1 MTNITRNFIAGKMN
15 KSLDERLV
23 PDGQYIDA
31 LNIRMGSTENAE
43 IGVIENT
50 KGNESLTSL
59 TYIDGTP
66 LSNQAKCIGAYEDGE
81 AETIYWFVHDPNFPI
96 GATGK
101 LDMIVSFNV
110 LTSILTYHVISIDDG
125 DNVNTTLN
133 FNPLYLVN
141 AINLVKS
148 GSTTESLLFFTD
160 DYNPPRFINV
170 TRNYGAPVG
179 NTDQFTAKS
188 ILVIKQPPI
197 AAPSIQMLST
207 SGQEN
212 YMETRF
218 LCFAYR
224 YRYADNEYSATSQF
238 SEPAFIPDA
247 FQFSIDSYL
256 NEGMVNAA
264 NTVNITYFSGNELVV
279 GIDLLFK
286 EAGGNII
293 KVIDKL
299 DKSELGIVNN
309 ADYTYQF
316 SNSKIFTVLPESEIL
331 RLYDNVPLQAKAQTL
346 MGNRLMYGNYVEN
359 YDLVDEN
366 ANPVMFDYFTT
377 LVTEDIGTTEI
388 TDSTT
393 SGSYNI
399 NGSQTIG
406 DAVVQFDLAGVNLV
420 TGASIS
426 LDITF
431 THSTFTGST
440 PFPSET
446 TDNISLN
453 FTFFLNQNYSSVYA
467 MATST
472 EFQNAIGTDAN
483 IQTVANACNGTTFTD
498 EFNCALPQNL
508 DTLTK
513 YQSGIDAVNEA
524 IDIDTTPAS
533 TVIGLQLPAMRYVDS
548 TTTPTFNVY
557 EYYEI
562 TFAEVTY
569 QEIAT
574 PSSLHSNRDYE
585 IGIVYMDEFNR
596 ASTALVSRNNTVHVP
611 CGYSKNRNT
620 IQVTIPYTQLPPYWA
635 TRYKFVIKPS
645 NTFYET
651 IYTAIYFQDPDSNNV
666 FFLLDGENAQKI
678 EQGDRLIVK
687 ADSSGATQSCTYA
700 TVLEK
705 DSKAS
710 DFITINSELDP
721 NVQISVPAGVYM
733 KINPNSFNVVN
744 DELAIIAPGTKVAN
758 ADSAGAY
765 PIMLYPMN
773 RLDTVTSL
781 YVDYTVPAGSRITM
795 SIKFERK
802 GTRDG
807 QGRCEARTYILEK
820 TFTASASY
828 DNMMDWW
835 NGDNIGNAIEDGYAY
850 AGGGNCV
857 PEAVYLPT
865 MATGPNIPQ
874 ASLCTNYFQ
883 WFRDSTSN
891 QLFLMM
897 SGTER
902 CTGVGKKEDR
912 RSSITANIQVFRA
925 ENLIIFETEA
935 TEALP
940 DVFFENNLSLGIDED
955 RNHLGNIQDQ
965 DIALGVPAII
975 NTEFFNCYSFGNGA
989 ESYKIRDSIT
999 GKYITLGNR
1008 VTTISA
1014 QDYRRV
1020 DRFAD
1025 ITYSGVYY
1033 DETNV
1038 NKLNEFNLGLLN
1050 FKACEDSFG
1059 PIQRMDARETDVLVL
1074 QEDKISYVLA
1084 GKNILSDAGIGSSI
1098 AAIPE
1103 VLGTQ
1108 IARTE
1113 KYGISFNP
1121 ESYVHWGYN
1130 RFFTDVKRGAVIQ
1143 LTGDMRGQDQLS
1155 VVSEM
1160 GMRTWF
1166 RSTFIEFFAT
1176 QKLGGWDP
1184 YMNEYV
1190 LVVNDVEVP
1199 QPPQCVAC
1207 GVQQTF
1213 TLVDETFN
1221 YCVDLGPFVGDVNI
1235 DYTVISLA
1243 PGADFEVSAT
1253 YDSTTYTTGT
1263 EITSGTLT
1271 FSKDINNVSL
1281 ADISVVANGSVV
1293 LALIV
1298 NCPNQELMTV
1308 IQVVVTNDYDAGE
1321 TNHVQF
1327 RYTSGTYTS
1336 PIQTTFVEFD
1346 SGTNNPLVSLYSVIT
1361 GAKGFGSIPV
1371 DGSDIYLIS
1380 NKIVPDTF
1388 DFDIANDSFKHYTS
1402 NTLYNNNPGD
1412 ISTLLGLASTAT
1424 PITQSGNVFQSFFT
1438 AGVLQDYLYLIW
1450 DYRSSTSTEL
1460 CYSNVD
1466 IQDVCC
1472 GCL

>member
-1 MTNITRNFIAGKMN
+1 MANITRNFIAGKMN

-31 LNIRMGSTENAE
+31 MNIRMGSTENAE

-50 KGNESLTSL
+50 KGNESLTAL
-59 TYIDGTP
+59 TYINGTA
-66 LSNQAKCIGAYEDGE
+66 LSNDAKCIGVLEDGE

-110 LTSILTYHVISIDDG
+110 LTNILTYHVVSIDDG
-125 DNVNTTLN
+125 GGVNTTLN
-133 FNPLYLVN
+133 FNPLYLIN

-148 GSTTESLLFFTD
+148 GTVSENLLFFTD
-160 DYNPPRFINV
+160 DYNPPRVINT
-170 TRNYGAPVG
+170 TRTYTVPIG
-179 NTDQFTAKS
+179 NTDQFSAES

-197 AAPSIQMLST
+197 AAPTLQMLST

-238 SEPAFIPDA
+238 SEPAFVPNA
-247 FQFSIDSYL
+247 FQFSVDSYL

-264 NTVNITYFSGNELVV
+264 NAVNVTYFSGDELVV

-286 EAGGNII
+286 EAGTNII
-293 KVIDKL
+293 KVIEKL
-299 DKSELGIVNN
+299 DKATLGIVNN
-309 ADYTYQF
+309 ANVTYQF
-316 SNSKIFTVLPESEIL
+316 SNSKIFTILPESEIL

-346 MGNRLMYGNYVEN
+346 MGNRLMYGNYVEG

-366 ANPVMFDYFTT
+366 ANPVMFEYTT
-377 LVTEDIGTTEI
+377 ALITEEIGTTEI
-388 TDSTT
+388 TDSTA

-399 NGSQTIG
+399 NGAQTIG
-406 DAVVQFDLAGVNLV
+406 DAVVEIDLDGVNLV
-420 TGASIS
+420 SGASLS

-453 FTFFLNQNYSSVYA
+453 FTFFLNQDYSSVYA
-467 MATST
+467 LASST
-472 EFQNAIGTDAN
+472 EFQDAIGTAAN
-483 IQTVANACNGTTFTD
+483 IQTVANACTGITFTD
-498 EFNCALPQNL
+498 QFNCAIPQNL
-508 DTLTK
+508 DALIK
-513 YQSGIDAVNEA
+513 FQSGISAVNQP
-524 IDIDTTPAS
+524 IGIITTPSS
-533 TVIGLQLPAMRYVDS
+533 TVIGLQLPAMRFVDNV
-548 TTTPTFNVY
+548 TTPTFNVY

-562 TFAEVTY
+562 NFAEAVY

-596 ASTALVSRNNTVHVP
+596 ASTALVSQNNTVHVP
-611 CGYSKNRNT
+611 CGYSKNKNS
-620 IQVTIPYTQLPPYWA
+620 IQVTIPPAQLPPYWA

-651 IYTAIYFQDPDSNNV
+651 IYTYIFFTDPESNNV
-666 FFLLDGENAQKI
+666 YFLLDGENAKKI

-687 ADSSGATQSCTYA
+687 ADSSGPTQNCTYA

-705 DSKAS
+705 DSKAA
-710 DFITINSELDP
+710 DFITINSQLDP

-733 KINPNSFNVVN
+733 KINPNSFNIIN
-744 DELAIIAPGTKVAN
+744 DELAVIAPGTLSIS
-758 ADSAGAY
+758 ADSGGTY
-765 PIMLYPMN
+765 PQLNYPMN

-807 QGRCEARTYILEK
+807 QGRCEARTYILDK
-820 TFTASASY
+820 TFVSSANY

-835 NGDNIGNAIEDGYAY
+835 NGDNIGNAIQDGYAY
-850 AGGGNCV
+850 AGGGNCT
-857 PEAVYLPT
+857 PEAEYIPT
-865 MATGPNIPQ
+865 MSTNGTISQ
-874 ASLCTNYFQ
+874 TSLCTNYFQ
-883 WFRDSTSN
+883 FYRNSTSN
-891 QLFLMM
+891 ALELLM

-925 ENLIIFETEA
+925 ENLIIFETEP

-940 DVFFENNLSLGIDED
+940 DVFFENNLSLPITGGF
-955 RNHLGNIQDQ
+955 HTGNIQNQ
-965 DIALGVPAII
+965 TASQPAII
-975 NTEFFNCYSFGNGA
+975 DTEFFNCYSFGNGA
-989 ESYKIRDSIT
+989 ESYKVRDSIV
-999 GKYITLGNR
+999 GKYFTLGNR
-1008 VTTISA
+1008 VTVTSSE
-1014 QDYRRV
+1014 DYRRI

-1038 NKLNEFNLGLLN
+1038 NRLNEFNLGLQN
-1050 FKACEDSFG
+1050 FKQCEDSFG

-1084 GKNILSDAGIGSSI
+1084 GKNILSDAGVGGSI

-1121 ESYVHWGYN
+1121 ESYIHWGYN

-1143 LTGDMRGQDQLS
+1143 LSGTMYTQDQLS

-1166 RSTFIEFFAT
+1166 RSTFIDFFAT

-1190 LVVNDVEVP
+1190 LVINDTEIP

-1207 GVQQTF
+1207 GLQQTF
-1213 TLVDETFN
+1213 TLSDESFQ
-1221 YCVDLGPFVGDVNI
+1221 YCVDLSPFVGDVNI
-1235 DYTVISLA
+1235 DYTVISIT
-1243 PGADFEVSAT
+1243 PGDTFEVSAV
-1253 YDSTTYTTGT
+1253 YDGTTYTTGP
-1263 EITSGTLT
+1263 ESTSGTLT
-1271 FSKDINNVSL
+1271 FSKDINNVNL
-1281 ADISVVANGSVV
+1281 ADITVTANGTVV
-1293 LALIV
+1293 LAVLV

-1308 IQVVVTNDYDAGE
+1308 IQVVITNDYDAGQ

-1336 PIQTTFVEFD
+1336 PIQTTFVEFV
-1346 SGTNNPLVSLYSVIT
+1346 SGSANPLVSLYSAIT
-1361 GAKGFGSIPV
+1361 GPKGFGSIPV
-1371 DGSDIYLIS
+1371 DGSDVYLIS

-1388 DFDIANDSFKHYTS
+1388 DFDTANDSFKYYTS
-1402 NTLYNNNPGD
+1402 NTLYNNNTAD

-1424 PITQSGNVFQSFFT
+1424 PITQSGNVFQSYFT
-1438 AGVLQDYLYLIW
+1438 SGVLQDYLYLIW
-1450 DYRSSTSTEL
+1450 DYRSSTATEL

>member
-1 MTNITRNFIAGKMN
+1 MANITRNFIAGKMN

-59 TYIDGTP
+59 RYIDGTP

-81 AETIYWFVHDPNFPI
+81 AETIYWFVHDPNFPL

-110 LTSILTYHVISIDDG
+110 LTSILTYHVISINDG

-148 GSTTESLLFFTD
+148 GSTSENLLFFTD

-170 TRNYGAPVG
+170 TRNYGVPVG

-188 ILVIKQPPI
+188 LLVIKQPPI
-197 AAPSIQMLST
+197 ASPSIQMLAT

-212 YMETRF
+212 YMENRF

-264 NTVNITYFSGNELVV
+264 NAVSITYNSGDELVV

-286 EAGGNII
+286 EAGGNVI
-293 KVIDKL
+293 KVIEKL
-299 DKSELGIVNN
+299 DKSDLGLVDN
-309 ADYTYQF
+309 AEYTYQF

-346 MGNRLMYGNYVEN
+346 MGNRLMYGNYAEN

-366 ANPVMFDYFTT
+366 SNPVMFEYFTT
-377 LVTEDIGTTEI
+377 LVTEEIGTTDL
-388 TDSTT
+388 TDSTA

-399 NGSQTIG
+399 NGAQTIG
-406 DAVVQFDLAGVNLV
+406 DAILQFDLADAALV

-426 LDITF
+426 LDFTF

-467 MATST
+467 LATST
-472 EFQNAIGTDAN
+472 EFQDAIGTIAN
-483 IQTVANACNGTTFTD
+483 ISTVANACNGNTLTD
-498 EFNCALPQNL
+498 KFNCALPQNL
-508 DTLTK
+508 DALTK
-513 YQSGIDAVNEA
+513 YQSGITAVNQP
-524 IDIDTTPAS
+524 ISVITTPAS
-533 TVIGLQLPAMRYVDS
+533 TVIGLQLPAMRYVDN

-557 EYYEI
+557 EYYEV
-562 TFAEVTY
+562 TFVEAVY
-569 QEIAT
+569 QQIAT

-596 ASTALVSRNNTVHVP
+596 SSTALVSQNNTVHVP

-620 IQVTIPYTQLPPYWA
+620 IQVTIPPAQLPPYWA

-651 IYTAIYFQDPDSNNV
+651 IYTAIYFQDPESNNV

-744 DELAIIAPGTKVAN
+744 DELAIIAPGTKTAN
-758 ADSAGAY
+758 ADNGGEY
-765 PIMLYPMN
+765 PQLNYLMN
-773 RLDTVTSL
+773 RLDTVTGL

-807 QGRCEARTYILEK
+807 QGSCEARTYILEK
-820 TFTASASY
+820 TFVASASY

-835 NGDNIGNAIEDGYAY
+835 NGDNIGNAIQDGYAY
-850 AGGGNCV
+850 AGGGNCT
-857 PEAVYLPT
+857 PEAEYIPT
-865 MATGPNIPQ
+865 MSTNGTISQ
-874 ASLCTNYFQ
+874 TSLCTNYFQ
-883 WFRDSTSN
+883 FYRNTTSN
-891 QLFLMM
+891 SLELLM

-902 CTGVGKKEDR
+902 CTGIGKKEDR

-925 ENLIIFETEA
+925 ENLIIFETEP

-940 DVFFENNLSLGIDED
+940 DVFFENNLSLPITGGF
-955 RNHLGNIQDQ
+955 HTGNLQNQ
-965 DIALGVPAII
+965 TASQPAII
-975 NTEFFNCYSFGNGA
+975 DTEFFNCYSFGNGA
-989 ESYKIRDSIT
+989 ESYKIRDSIV

-1008 VTTISA
+1008 VTTVSA

-1038 NKLNEFNLGLLN
+1038 NKLNEFNLGLQN
-1050 FKACEDSFG
+1050 FKQCEDSFG

-1084 GKNILSDAGIGSSI
+1084 GKNILSDAGVGSSI

-1108 IARTE
+1108 VARTE

-1143 LTGDMRGQDQLS
+1143 LSGTMYSQDQLS

-1190 LVVNDVEVP
+1190 LVVNDTEVP

-1213 TLVDETFN
+1213 TLNDETFN

-1235 DYTVISLA
+1235 DYTVISL
-1243 PGADFEVSAT
+1243 GSGDNFEVSAT
-1253 YDSTTYTTGT
+1253 YDSTTVTTGPET
-1263 EITSGTLT
+1263 TSGTLT
-1271 FSKDINNVSL
+1271 FSKDVNNVSL

-1293 LALIV
+1293 LGLIV

-1308 IQVVVTNDYDAGE
+1308 IQVVVTNDYDAGQ

-1346 SGTNNPLVSLYSVIT
+1346 SGSATPLVSLYSAIT
-1361 GAKGFGSIPV
+1361 GPKGFGSIPV

-1388 DFDIANDSFKHYTS
+1388 DFDISNDSFKHYTS
-1402 NTLYNNNPGD
+1402 NTLYNNTPGD
-1412 ISTLLGLASTAT
+1412 ITTLLGLASTAT
-1424 PITQSGNVFQSFFT
+1424 PITQSGNVFQSYFT

-1450 DYRSSTSTEL
+1450 DYRSSTSTQL